1 MVSDNARD
9 LIKKMLEKNPAKR
22 ITAKEALKHPW
33 ISNRLQQSSADE
45 RQLTDTVSNLGSFR
59 QLSNFQESIMNF
71 VTTYLITEDDKK
83 DIIRQFRV
91 LDANSDGR
99 ISKEELVEAYKRI
112 DKLRNVSVG

>member
-1 MVSDNARD
+1 
-9 LIKKMLEKNPAKR
+9 
-22 ITAKEALKHPW
+22 
-33 ISNRLQQSSADE
+33 
-45 RQLTDTVSNLGSFR
+45 
-59 QLSNFQESIMNF
+59 MNF

-83 DIIRQFRV
+83 DIISKSRI